1 MLYARGKTLM
11 GQIFISHSQQDQ
23 DFKNYF
29 HKAFATSHVKAI
41 YEEYESI
48 IRGDITV
55 QKIIRDII
63 SSDAL
68 FVILS
73 KTVEGIQH
81 TREWIAFE
89 AAFAYATGKDVWIF
103 EPADQFGKFTLVTP
117 GLSHY
122 APLYYNDGSFV
133 QLRRIID
140 SYADKKSSIQRPKGY
155 SGECPK
161 CHSKYIVHWKPFDY
175 FRCPVCNTSIF
186 IHIEGDVVTFGSTF
200 VEPQEKLLLY
210 DPKTNTIIKVIEKK

>member
-1 MLYARGKTLM
+1 M
-11 GQIFISHSQQDQ
+11 GQIFISHSREDE
-23 DFKNYF
+23 DFKTYLN
-29 HKAFATSHVKAI
+29 KAFAVSKVRAV

-48 IRGDITV
+48 ISGDITV
-55 QKIIRDII
+55 QKIIEDIT

-73 KTVEGIQH
+73 KTIERIQY

-103 EPADQFGKFTLVTP
+103 EPADQFGQFTFVTP
-117 GLSHY
+117 GVSHY
-122 APLYYNDGSFV
+122 APIYYDDGSFAK
-133 QLRRIID
+133 LKSIID

-155 SGECPK
+155 FGECPK
-161 CHSKYIVHWKPFDY
+161 CHSKYTVHWQPCAY

-186 IHIEGDVVTFGSTF
+186 IRIEGEVVSFGSTF
-200 VEPQEKLLLY
+200 VEPQKRLFRY
-210 DPKTNTIIKVIEKK
+210 DPKTNTMQK

>member
-1 MLYARGKTLM
+1 M

-23 DFKNYF
+23 VFKKYLD
-29 HKAFATSHVKAI
+29 KAFAITPVKAV

-55 QKIIRDII
+55 QKIIHDIV

-89 AAFAYATGKDVWIF
+89 AAYAYATGKDVWIF

-117 GLSHY
+117 GVSHY
-122 APLYYNDGSFV
+122 APIYYDGGSFV
-133 QLRRIID
+133 KLRKIID
-140 SYADKKSSIQRPKGY
+140 SYADKKSSITRPKGY

-161 CHSKYIVHWKPFDY
+161 CQSKYIVHWKPFDY

-186 IHIEGDVVTFGSTF
+186 IRIEGDIVTFDSIF
-200 VEPQEKLLLY
+200 VETKEKLLQY
-210 DPKTNTIIKVIEKK
+210 DPKTNTNIKVIEKK